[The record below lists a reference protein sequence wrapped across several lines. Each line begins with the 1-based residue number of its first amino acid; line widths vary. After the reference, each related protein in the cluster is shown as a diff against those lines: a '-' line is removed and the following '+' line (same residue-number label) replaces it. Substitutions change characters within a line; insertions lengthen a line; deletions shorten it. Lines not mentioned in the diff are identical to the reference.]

1 MQRIMIGAALL
12 VCLAQ
17 RQSLRMSSATGT
29 LKVGSV
35 ELRLVLHIGRE
46 SSGALKAT
54 LDSLD
59 QGMNGIPVTLMSL
72 SPSKLE
78 FTVESFNGLYEGT
91 LNTAATT
98 VSGTW
103 SRGQPI
109 P

>member
-12 VCLAQ
+12 VCLAH

-46 SSGALKAT
+46 SNGALKAT
-54 LDSLD
+54 LDSVD
-59 QGMNGIPVTLMSL
+59 QGMNGIPVTSMSL
-72 SPSKLE
+72 NPSKLE
-78 FTVESFNGLYEGT
+78 FTVESFNGLYDGT

-98 VSGTW
+98 ASGTW

>member
-1 MQRIMIGAALL
+1 
-12 VCLAQ
+12 
-17 RQSLRMSSATGT
+17 
-29 LKVGSV
+29 
-35 ELRLVLHIGRE
+35 
-46 SSGALKAT
+46 
-54 LDSLD
+54 
-59 QGMNGIPVTLMSL
+59 MSL